1 MADAAFIGLSI
12 LTVGSA
18 LFALES
24 REIIYGAIA
33 LAISM
38 LGIAGFFILLD
49 SHFVAMF
56 QIAVY
61 VGAVAVLVIFIV
73 MLVRTEELFS
83 TTDDHGR
90 KVAGVIFSLLMMIG
104 IGVILFSSEFTKVE
118 FNPVMDKIVN
128 KIGNEMLTYYAPV
141 FILLALTLAGSII
154 GALSLARRED
164 DKENNYDTN
173 DENSKSDKINTEQ
186 DSTSSYREN
195 QGFQD
200 KEKFD
205 LKKKSIFGKTSQN
218 ASRVMKLGRS
228 KTK

>member
-18 LFALES
+18 IFALES

-49 SHFVAMF
+49 SPFVAMF
-56 QIAVY
+56 QISVY

-73 MLVRTEELFS
+73 MLVRTESLFS
-83 TTDDHGR
+83 TEEDKGR
-90 KVAGVIFSLLMMIG
+90 RIAGLIFSLLMMVG
-104 IGVILFSSEFTKVE
+104 IGVLLFSSLFSRAEFSPLME
-118 FNPVMDKIVN
+118 KIVN
-128 KIGNEMLTYYAPV
+128 KIGNEMLTYYSPV

-164 DKENNYDTN
+164 TDQRAETSTPSPQYEEKIYLDKKNE
-173 DENSKSDKINTEQ
+173 EHEQ
-186 DSTSSYREN
+186 
-195 QGFQD
+195 
-200 KEKFD
+200 
-205 LKKKSIFGKTSQN
+205 
-218 ASRVMKLGRS
+218 V
-228 KTK
+228 

>member
-18 LFALES
+18 IFALES

-73 MLVRTEELFS
+73 MLVRTESLFS
-83 TTDDHGR
+83 TDEDKGR
-90 KVAGVIFSLLMMIG
+90 RIAGLIFSLLMMVG
-104 IGVILFSSEFTKVE
+104 IGVLLFSSLFSRAEFSPLME
-118 FNPVMDKIVN
+118 KIVN
-128 KIGNEMLTYYAPV
+128 KIGNEMLTYYSPV

-164 DKENNYDTN
+164 SDERAQTSTPSPEYEEKIYLDKKNE
-173 DENSKSDKINTEQ
+173 EHEQ
-186 DSTSSYREN
+186 E
-195 QGFQD
+195 Q
-200 KEKFD
+200 
-205 LKKKSIFGKTSQN
+205 
-218 ASRVMKLGRS
+218 V
-228 KTK
+228 

>member
-1 MADAAFIGLSI
+1 MNEELLMADAGFIGLSI

-18 LFALES
+18 IFALES

-49 SHFVAMF
+49 SPFVAMF

-73 MLVRTEELFS
+73 MLVRTEALFS
-83 TTDDHGR
+83 AEEDKGR
-90 KVAGVIFSLLMMIG
+90 RIAGLIFSLLMMVG
-104 IGVILFSSEFTKVE
+104 IGVLLFSSLFSKAEFS
-118 FNPVMDKIVN
+118 PVMEKIVN
-128 KIGNEMLTYYAPV
+128 KIGNEMLTYYSPV

-164 DKENNYDTN
+164 SDQLSETSTTNPQYEKRYLDTKN
-173 DENSKSDKINTEQ
+173 EEQ
-186 DSTSSYREN
+186 E
-195 QGFQD
+195 Q
-200 KEKFD
+200 
-205 LKKKSIFGKTSQN
+205 
-218 ASRVMKLGRS
+218 V
-228 KTK
+228 

>member
-18 LFALES
+18 IFALES

-73 MLVRTEELFS
+73 MLVRTESLFS
-83 TTDDHGR
+83 TEEDKGR
-90 KVAGVIFSLLMMIG
+90 RIAGLIFSLLMMVG
-104 IGVILFSSEFTKVE
+104 IGVLLFSSLFSSAE
-118 FNPVMDKIVN
+118 FNPLMEKMVN
-128 KIGNEMLTYYAPV
+128 KIGNEMLTYYSPV

-154 GALSLARRED
+154 GALSLARRD
-164 DKENNYDTN
+164 D
-173 DENSKSDKINTEQ
+173 SDQRAQTSTTPSPRYEEKISLDKKNEEHEQ
-186 DSTSSYREN
+186 
-195 QGFQD
+195 
-200 KEKFD
+200 
-205 LKKKSIFGKTSQN
+205 
-218 ASRVMKLGRS
+218 V
-228 KTK
+228 